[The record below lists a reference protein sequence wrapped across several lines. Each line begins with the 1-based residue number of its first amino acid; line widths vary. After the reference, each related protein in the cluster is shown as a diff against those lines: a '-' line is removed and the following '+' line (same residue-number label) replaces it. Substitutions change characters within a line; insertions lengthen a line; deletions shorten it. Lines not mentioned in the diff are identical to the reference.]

1 MLTAVRNRWGSAVF
15 KVRPMYALQP
25 ETWPGL
31 RNVEWRIGNRFVGNN
46 IMRYL
51 TIALD
56 KKLFKRCLVCKR
68 EERRAFGRLVQC
80 SHWLLGRILL

>member
-1 MLTAVRNRWGSAVF
+1 MLAAAWNRWGSAVF
-15 KVRPMYALQP
+15 KVHPMCALQP

-31 RNVEWRIGNRFVGNN
+31 CNVEYWMGNRFMGNN
-46 IMRYL
+46 IMTYL

-56 KKLFKRCLVCKR
+56 KKLFKRCSVCKR